1 MKNLIFVIID
11 GKGPCSLGDT
21 LLVEQ
26 IVLNFLRELNNHLKY
41 LTQKI
46 ENMKYI
52 FLIFT
57 IFLILFLIKSSIVT
71 D

>member
-1 MKNLIFVIID
+1 MENLIFVIID

-46 ENMKYI
+46 ENMKYFYNLYI
-52 FLIFT
+52 SNT
-57 IFLILFLIKSSIVT
+57 LFN
-71 D
+71 